1 MNEKQS
7 NKMILFTQPNCG
19 LCVDAKIQLDLIKE
33 ELKSQSLEIE
43 EINIQTNEDLLQQY
57 MLRVPVL
64 IYRDHIIQEGNIDFV
79 TVLDKLKSLT

>member
-1 MNEKQS
+1 MNEQQN

-33 ELKSQSLEIE
+33 ELKTQSLEIE
-43 EINIQTNEDLLQQY
+43 EVNIQTNEDLLQEY

-64 IYRDHIIQEGNIDFV
+64 KYHEHVIQEGVIDFV
-79 TVLDKLKSLT
+79 TVLNKLKSLT